1 MRSFMIR
8 YKILRLVNKIKKIE
22 NKFSDYQWDLQVRN
36 VTYHN
41 GKLDTDRLFSE
52 YVQSKRVEIFSI
64 KRQIVSLK
72 NKLNDK

>member
-1 MRSFMIR
+1 MKSFMIR
-8 YKILRLVNKIKKIE
+8 YKILRLINKIKKIE

-36 VTYHN
+36 VIYHS
-41 GKLDTDRLFSE
+41 GKLDTDRLFNE